1 VRPGEFAQTSARIRR
16 GLARSIA
23 IIASLVFLILSI
35 RELQRRG
42 GPVRARTLVSHS
54 GFASADSEAAIVLAQ
69 RARKVIPRGAVVTTI
84 DGRPNGND
92 GLVGTVAQ
100 GQMPQHRVVTERR
113 NALTAQYVVA
123 LRDHFED
130 PRYAVIW
137 SGAEGTILRRRR

>member
-1 VRPGEFAQTSARIRR
+1 VTRA
-16 GLARSIA
+16 GLARPIA
-23 IIASLVFLILSI
+23 VAASVVFLVVSV
-35 RELQRRG
+35 RELRRRG

-69 RARKVIPRGAVVTTI
+69 RARKVIPRGSLVTTI

-100 GQMPQHRVVTERR
+100 GQMPRHRIVTERR
-113 NALTAQYVVA
+113 DALSAEYVVA
-123 LRDHFED
+123 LRDHFD
-130 PRYAVIW
+130 DSRYEVVW